1 MGAATCSA
9 PSTCKRGCGYTEGET
24 LPHTPV
30 IDEGYPAFCTE
41 TGRTEGT
48 HCDVC
53 GEILIAQEIIPMRGH
68 DIQQRDAKIPTYSN
82 VGWEAFEECTRCAYS
97 TYVEIPKLAT
107 PDVISYN
114 DFIYNLGLLEELAYA
129 FIQENPG
136 KDPADLVIKYI
147 RTGVDRYNSAS
158 WGIMAGYENPDFAKF
173 VAQKEDEINS
183 IVETQDQM
191 ICITSMKEIKNFTLP
206 NGDLVDFGHM
216 LGTMDITYH
225 NKTSLNH
232 ADVGGWAGDLVD
244 LLSTAD
250 RHHVTGTVEEM
261 VAEITEKYL
270 NAFIGELRALDIPVS
285 LVGEGRYSLCDTDL
299 NPS

>member
-1 MGAATCSA
+1 
-9 PSTCKRGCGYTEGET
+9 
-24 LPHTPV
+24 
-30 IDEGYPAFCTE
+30 
-41 TGRTEGT
+41 
-48 HCDVC
+48 
-53 GEILIAQEIIPMRGH
+53 
-68 DIQQRDAKIPTYSN
+68 
-82 VGWEAFEECTRCAYS
+82 
-97 TYVEIPKLAT
+97 
-107 PDVISYN
+107 
-114 DFIYNLGLLEELAYA
+114 
-129 FIQENPG
+129 
-136 KDPADLVIKYI
+136 
-147 RTGVDRYNSAS
+147 
-158 WGIMAGYENPDFAKF
+158 MAGYENPDFAKF

-270 NAFIGELRALDIPVS
+270 NAFLGEADICSLTDTYGDLDAYYIMKNLMDQEYEMGMLTEIMQAYFTEDLTDADRAAWFFCVS
-285 LVGEGRYSLCDTDL
+285 S
-299 NPS
+299 